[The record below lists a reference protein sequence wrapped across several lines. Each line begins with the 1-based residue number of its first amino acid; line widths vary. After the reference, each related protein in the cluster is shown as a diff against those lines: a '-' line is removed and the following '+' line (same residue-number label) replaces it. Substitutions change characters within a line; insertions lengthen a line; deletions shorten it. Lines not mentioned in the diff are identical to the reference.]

1 MFVLDH
7 YDREGPAA
15 CSGRRCAEGVG
26 LDEQAATSAD
36 DLGVL
41 RIGEL
46 SRRVGLSDH
55 VLRAW
60 ERRYGLLEPVR
71 TSSGYRLYSARD
83 ERRVR
88 RMQALLAQGLS
99 AAEAARAAR
108 DDVVVELDAPPP
120 AGGNGAATASAT
132 VDVGDLRRDLART
145 LEAMDEP
152 AAQRVLDT
160 LLAHL
165 TVESAVR
172 DVVMP
177 YLHDLGDRWA
187 SGEVGVAQEHFAS
200 QVLRGRLASLAR
212 GWGQGPG
219 PRALLACPPGE
230 RHDLALLAFGIV
242 LGRRGWAVS
251 FLGGDTP
258 LVSVADAV
266 EQARPDLVVLAATD
280 PALFAEVRD
289 GLADLAARVPLHL
302 AGRGADA
309 ALAAAVGARLLD
321 GDPVSAAEALAG

>member
-1 MFVLDH
+1 M
-7 YDREGPAA
+7 
-15 CSGRRCAEGVG
+15 
-26 LDEQAATSAD
+26 DERAATSGD
-36 DLGVL
+36 ELGVL

-71 TSSGYRLYSARD
+71 TPSGYRLYSARD

-108 DDVVVELDAPPP
+108 DDVVVELDAAPP
-120 AGGNGAATASAT
+120 AGGNGATGSAP
-132 VDVGDLRRDLART
+132 VDVGELRRDLARA

-152 AAQRVLDT
+152 AAQQVLDT

-165 TVESAVR
+165 TVDSAVR

-177 YLHDLGDRWA
+177 YLHDLGDRWERGDV
-187 SGEVGVAQEHFAS
+187 SVAQEHFAS
-200 QVLRGRLASLAR
+200 QVVRGRLAALAR
-212 GWGQGPG
+212 GWGSGSG

-230 RHDLALLAFGIV
+230 RHDLALLAFGVV

-258 LVSVADAV
+258 LASVADAV
-266 EQARPDLVVLAATD
+266 ERARHDLVVLAATD
-280 PALFAEVRD
+280 PARFAEVRD
-289 GLADLAARVPLHL
+289 ELADLAARVQLHL

-309 ALAAAVGARLLD
+309 ALAEEVGARLLD